1 MNSFITR
8 NCLTFLE
15 HSHRTT
21 PLSISTVYSLWPMVV
36 KVMIMIIALWFSIS
50 ALHILY
56 YMDPTI
62 ITIIDVIM
70 SKHIIILPLAV
81 M

>member
-1 MNSFITR
+1 
-8 NCLTFLE
+8 
-15 HSHRTT
+15 
-21 PLSISTVYSLWPMVV
+21 MVV